1 MLTIDQFMAG
11 IAENEAR
18 IRAYKLKCDG
28 TGGNCDCI
36 GLIIGAV
43 RLAGGSWPW
52 THGSNYTARYLLAD
66 GIRKDAPLQ
75 LGDLVFK
82 ARAPGEAGYA
92 LPSRYKDSP
101 DRLDYYHV
109 GVVTRIN
116 PLCITH
122 CTSVPGGIKRD
133 STRGKWLYSGWLRMV
148 EREDER
154 MSTAKIISPNGGK
167 VNMRKEPRLSAALIC
182 QLAPETE
189 VVVLGTVSTGWT
201 HCRCGEKTGYVMSQY
216 VDDGDGGGVL
226 YGRVQT
232 IRALI
237 EEAQEKLNAADA
249 ALNELITQ

>member
-1 MLTIDQFMAG
+1 MLTLNQFMAG

-18 IRAYKLKCDG
+18 IRAYKLGCDG
-28 TGGNCDCI
+28 TDGNCDCI

-52 THGSNYTARYLLAD
+52 THGSNYTARYLLAN

-82 ARAPGEAGYA
+82 ARAPGESGYA

-109 GVVTRIN
+109 GVVTSIN

-133 STRGKWLYSGWLRMV
+133 STRGKWLYSGWLKIV
-148 EREDER
+148 ERGEASD
-154 MSTAKIISPNGGK
+154 MMDTITSPNGGK
-167 VNMRKEPRLSAALIC
+167 VNMRQNPARTAPIVA
-182 QLAPETE
+182 QLAPGTE
-189 VVVLGTVSTGWT
+189 ITVLGTTSTGWT
-201 HCRCGEKTGYVMSQY
+201 RVQYGAKSGYVMSDY
-216 VDDGDGGGVL
+216 LSSAADGGVL
-226 YGRVQT
+226 YTKVQQ
-232 IRALI
+232 IRALL
-237 EEAQEKLNAADA
+237 EQAA
-249 ALNELITQ
+249 ALLDEIE